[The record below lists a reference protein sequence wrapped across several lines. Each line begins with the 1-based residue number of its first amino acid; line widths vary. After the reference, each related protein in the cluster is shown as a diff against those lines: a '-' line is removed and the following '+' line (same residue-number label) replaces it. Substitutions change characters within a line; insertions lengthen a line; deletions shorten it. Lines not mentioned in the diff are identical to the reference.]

1 MHEMRILS
9 VDIGI
14 RNFAFTVYCTVECRF
29 ILFRV
34 LDLGKVKD
42 YVAEMRELS
51 STEPFVSAGVILI
64 ERQMRSCMRTMAVSL
79 RAFNYDRAVMVSPQ
93 SVKRHFRTS
102 MKKHG
107 ANKKAGVVVARQYL
121 GVKMLSQFNDMK
133 KQDDIAD
140 CVLQTHWYIRN
151 GVSLKAAQNEHVRN
165 SR

>member
-1 MHEMRILS
+1 MRILS

-64 ERQMRSCMRTMAVSL
+64 
-79 RAFNYDRAVMVSPQ
+79 
-93 SVKRHFRTS
+93 
-102 MKKHG
+102 
-107 ANKKAGVVVARQYL
+107 
-121 GVKMLSQFNDMK
+121 
-133 KQDDIAD
+133 
-140 CVLQTHWYIRN
+140 
-151 GVSLKAAQNEHVRN
+151 
-165 SR
+165 